1 MNGTNRRM
9 KRLFDK
15 DSGNALILA
24 LDHGANDG
32 MIEGLGNI
40 QSILEALPASGVQ
53 GVILNKGLA
62 KHYGSLVP
70 PEINLIIQLNAGTRH
85 GSPSYNKNLVCSIP
99 EALRLGADAVSMHVN
114 IGNEFEDR
122 MLVDL
127 GDVTN
132 EAHQLGIPVLA
143 TVIARGSHIV
153 NEHDS
158 TLVAH
163 CIRIG
168 AELGPDIVA
177 VPFPNNGDAFG
188 KAVAASPVPVL
199 VTGGPLGQTLEGA
212 LSNTLGGLESGC
224 KGCCIGRN
232 IFQTENPIESME
244 KFAEIAHKKAIIS
257 DD

>member
-1 MNGTNRRM
+1 MNGTNRRL

-15 DSGNALILA
+15 ESGNALILA
-24 LDHGANDG
+24 LDHGANEG
-32 MIEGLGNI
+32 MIDGLGSI

-62 KHYGSLVP
+62 MHYGHLVP
-70 PEINLIIQLNAGTRH
+70 PDVNLIIQLNAGTRH
-85 GSPSYNKNLVCSIP
+85 GSPSYNKNIVCSIS

-114 IGNEFEDR
+114 IGNELEDR

-127 GDVTN
+127 GEITD

-143 TVIARGSHIV
+143 TVLARGSQIV

-158 TLVAH
+158 SLVAH

-177 VPFPNNGDAFG
+177 VPYPNNGDTFV
-188 KAVAASPVPVL
+188 KAVAASPIPVL
-199 VTGGPLGQTLEGA
+199 VTGGPLGQNVEGA
-212 LSNTLGGLESGC
+212 LNNTEEGLESGC

-244 KFAEIAHKKAIIS
+244 KFAEIAHKNSNIS
-257 DD
+257 NA

>member
-15 DSGNALILA
+15 ESGNSLILA
-24 LDHGANDG
+24 LDHGANEG
-32 MIEGLGNI
+32 MIEGLGAI
-40 QSILEALPASGVQ
+40 PSILEALQASEVQ

-70 PEINLIIQLNAGTRH
+70 PDVNLIIQLNAGTRH
-85 GSPSYNKNLVCSIP
+85 GSPTYNKNIVCSIS
-99 EALRLGADAVSMHVN
+99 EALRLGADAVSLHVN
-114 IGNEFEDR
+114 IGNELEDR
-122 MLVDL
+122 MLIDL
-127 GDVTN
+127 GEITD

-143 TVIARGSHIV
+143 TVLARGSQIV

-177 VPFPNNGDAFG
+177 VPYPNNGDAFG

-199 VTGGPLGQTLEGA
+199 VTGGPLGQTVEGA
-212 LSNTLGGLESGC
+212 LNNILGGLESGC
-224 KGCCIGRN
+224 RGCCIGRN

-244 KFAEIAHKKAIIS
+244 RFAQIAHKKPIIS
-257 DD
+257 DE

>member
-1 MNGTNRRM
+1 MNGTKRRM
-9 KRLFDK
+9 KRIFDK
-15 DSGNALILA
+15 ESGNALILA
-24 LDHGANDG
+24 LDHGANEG
-32 MIEGLGNI
+32 MSEGLGAI
-40 QSILEALPASGVQ
+40 PSILKALPESGVQ

-70 PEINLIIQLNAGTRH
+70 PDINLIIQLNAGTRH
-85 GSPSYNKNLVCSIP
+85 GSPAYNKNIVCSIH

-114 IGNEFEDR
+114 IGNELEDR

-127 GDVTN
+127 GEVTD

-143 TVIARGSHIV
+143 TVFARGTQIV

-177 VPFPNNGDAFG
+177 VPYPNNGDAFK

-199 VTGGPLGQTLEGA
+199 VTGGPLGQSEQGA
-212 LSNTLGGLESGC
+212 MDNILGGLKSGC
-224 KGCCIGRN
+224 KGCCVGRN
-232 IFQTENPIESME
+232 IFQTENPIESM
-244 KFAEIAHKKAIIS
+244 KNFAITTHKNNDIQ
-257 DD
+257 DT